1 MNRAEVWL
9 AQVGRKTR
17 PVLVLTRPEVIDVR
31 QLVTVAEITT
41 HARGLAV
48 EVPFDHAEAGLE
60 RPSAINCDGLHTI
73 TQRSLTRRVGTVDD
87 STMAEVCRAIGY
99 ALGC

>member
-1 MNRAEVWL
+1 MTRSEIWL

-41 HARGLAV
+41 HLRGISA
-48 EVPFDHAEAGLE
+48 EVTFDHLDAGLDH
-60 RPSAINCDGLHTI
+60 PSAINCDGLHTI
-73 TQRSLTRRVGTVDD
+73 AQSCLTRRVGAIDAG
-87 STMAEVCRAIGY
+87 TMGAVCRAISL